1 VTLTCRHVISWH
13 GSRSRQGQQTATQR
27 SGEAVAVPGS
37 SSTTRLGT
45 SQQLTA
51 IAIATHEPASFCA
64 RTPHSN
70 ATMHPMRRPSSP
82 SRSVWAALPR
92 SAPSPRP
99 PCSWEHVCGYL
110 IGATPQIA
118 TCTQYVLAAS
128 CKEGYDEEKGS
139 LYCGCSR
146 PTEAEASRAQAGVLP
161 ALRGGLTHC
170 PLQAR
175 AHRRSARSDERQL
188 TPTTCAQRHAA

>member
-1 VTLTCRHVISWH
+1 VTLTCQCRHVISWH

-45 SQQLTA
+45 SQQPTA
-51 IAIATHEPASFCA
+51 IAIATHEPASSCA

-82 SRSVWAALPR
+82 SRSVWAAVPR

-99 PCSWEHVCGYL
+99 PCPREHVCGYL
-110 IGATPQIA
+110 TGGTQHVCGYLTGAPPRAVPSEFAMLRTLRELYNIA
-118 TCTQYVLAAS
+118 SNAREAPTGNCPAGRARNP
-128 CKEGYDEEKGS
+128 DEI
-139 LYCGCSR
+139 
-146 PTEAEASRAQAGVLP
+146 
-161 ALRGGLTHC
+161 
-170 PLQAR
+170 
-175 AHRRSARSDERQL
+175 
-188 TPTTCAQRHAA
+188 